1 MVCVHV
7 KVEKAWLNG
16 NNILEVTLAEQLLCV
31 GTVLSSFTYIDSFNS
46 YNNLVTL
53 GLLLSLF
60 YRRGNKAKR
69 G

>member
-7 KVEKAWLNG
+7 KVEKAWLNE
-16 NNILEVTLAEQLLCV
+16 NNILEVTLAEQLLCA
-31 GTVLSSFTYIDSFNS
+31 GTVLSPFTYIDSFNS